1 MNNFWQ
7 KYKDFLF
14 LTIIVV
20 LLILN
25 ILNLN
30 TVKTDVKQYQKRFD
44 YIDSEINELKLRNS
58 SIDKKIENNNTK
70 IDIVNNKLISV
81 DKTIKKVKEN
91 TDEKI
96 GNIDNLKPN
105 ELELFFTNRY
115 K

>member
-96 GNIDNLKPN
+96 GNIDNLKPS